1 MKGYILYESDDVK
14 PRRAKFIEKEN
25 GVGVIRVRVEGR
37 IGSLCVWLRFGV
49 SVWEGGNA
57 LEIDSSDSCTTL

>member
-1 MKGYILYESDDVK
+1 MKGRILYESGDVK

-37 IGSLCVWLRFGV
+37 IGSLCVGLGFGV
-49 SVWEGGNA
+49 SVWEGGRA
-57 LEIDSSDSCTTL
+57 LEIDSNDSCTTL